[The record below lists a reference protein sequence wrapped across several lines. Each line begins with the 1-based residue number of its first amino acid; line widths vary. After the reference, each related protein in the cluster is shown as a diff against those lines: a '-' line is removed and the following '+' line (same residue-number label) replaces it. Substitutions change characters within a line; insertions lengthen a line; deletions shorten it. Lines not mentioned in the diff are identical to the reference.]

1 MICAAATN
9 IFIQFDIALLKF
21 LNVTV
26 SNSLFDV
33 VMPIITRLDYWRWP
47 ILLALIYIAIFG
59 GRYGL
64 ITVLLG
70 IILATIS
77 DQLSSN
83 LLKDLVGRIRPCHDI
98 VGIHVLTGC
107 GNSKS
112 FPSSHAVN
120 SMAAALLFGYRYR
133 RMLPWLVGLSAAVS
147 YSRIYIGIHYPGDV
161 LAGWILGALCALFV
175 LLMYRQVQKRWPKL
189 DQSREWGWMAKI
201 KNRNGRSSP

>member
-1 MICAAATN
+1 MICSAAPN
-9 IFIQFDIALLKF
+9 FFIHLDIALLKF
-21 LNVTV
+21 LNVAV
-26 SNSLFDV
+26 SNPVFDV
-33 VMPIITRLDYWRWP
+33 VMPVITRLDYWRWP
-47 ILLALIYIAIFG
+47 IVLALIWIAVFG

-77 DQLSSN
+77 DQVSSN

-98 VGIHVLTGC
+98 AGIHVLTGC

-133 RMLPWLVGLSAAVS
+133 KLLPWLIGVSVAVS

-161 LAGWILGALCALFV
+161 LAGWLLGAICAFFV
-175 LLMYRQVQKRWPKL
+175 LFMYRQVQKRWPKL
-189 DQSREWGWMAKI
+189 DQNREWAWMTRLKARRK
-201 KNRNGRSSP
+201 KSTG